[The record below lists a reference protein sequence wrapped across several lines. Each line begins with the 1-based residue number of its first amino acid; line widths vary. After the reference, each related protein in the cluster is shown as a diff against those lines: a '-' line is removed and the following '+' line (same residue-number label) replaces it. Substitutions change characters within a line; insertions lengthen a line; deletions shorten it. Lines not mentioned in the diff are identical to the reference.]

1 MINLFV
7 HIFINRFGCEIFL
20 ESYIIGYI
28 TVTSQWFPLF
38 FQNCKWL
45 KGEGKVCFGGSEK
58 LETAIYTGI
67 TQIGKSFNT
76 MKVKI
81 ESKADGREV
90 LDLLYV

>member
-1 MINLFV
+1 M
-7 HIFINRFGCEIFL
+7 ESTPPFL
-20 ESYIIGYI
+20 
-28 TVTSQWFPLF
+28 
-38 FQNCKWL
+38 QNCKWL
-45 KGEGKVCFGGSEK
+45 GEDIS
-58 LETAIYTGI
+58 TGI